1 MIIVGIFCEHDA
13 CAAVFDDYRMIS
25 AVAQER
31 MSRIKGD
38 GHGHPGAAV
47 DECLAAAN
55 LSRSDVEVVAMTLGF
70 YPARYFRSGQSDSVG
85 DRSLLNE
92 MRRARIRDPSAVFDW
107 RRYLADHGFSAGTKC
122 FFYNHHIAHVLGA
135 LFHTDWDSGI
145 GYSFD
150 GSGDRQFF
158 SAYRIDGG
166 RVVPVAGGEWLALSP
181 FRLQPTHAS
190 VATLYLHVTRIL
202 GFKPLRH
209 EGKVLGLAA
218 FGKPRFAN
226 LMAKHFKVDLAGRVW
241 AIGSINPLVR
251 KIEKLARC
259 EPREDIAA
267 SVQQATE
274 RVILK
279 AADRLMRRAPSRRL
293 AVAGGLFAN
302 VKLNQLL
309 AEKLGLDEFFAYPAM
324 SDQGQAAGGV
334 LQYLL
339 QRDGSETWLASRQK
353 FETLYFGRDYESAI
367 DRTLEAHGAAP
378 IDGQDPALAA
388 AQLIER
394 GAAVA
399 TFLERAEYGP
409 RALGARSII
418 ASARRR
424 EINASLNKRL
434 DRTDFMPFAPYV
446 RAERANDLFDLP
458 TSLTYAANFMTTTCA
473 VRREWRE
480 RVPAIVHVDGT
491 ARPQIIYRRQNP
503 IYYDV
508 LHRYEELT
516 GEAALINTSFNA
528 HEEPIINT
536 PAECARALVDS
547 RVDAVLTPTAI
558 WRMPNRTL
566 APSTA

>member
-1 MIIVGIFCEHDA
+1 M
-13 CAAVFDDYRMIS
+13 AATTRVQSIAR
-25 AVAQER
+25 
-31 MSRIKGD
+31 
-38 GHGHPGAAV
+38 
-47 DECLAAAN
+47 
-55 LSRSDVEVVAMTLGF
+55 SRS
-70 YPARYFRSGQSDSVG
+70 
-85 DRSLLNE
+85 
-92 MRRARIRDPSAVFDW
+92 
-107 RRYLADHGFSAGTKC
+107 
-122 FFYNHHIAHVLGA
+122 
-135 LFHTDWDSGI
+135 
-145 GYSFD
+145 
-150 GSGDRQFF
+150 
-158 SAYRIDGG
+158 
-166 RVVPVAGGEWLALSP
+166 
-181 FRLQPTHAS
+181 
-190 VATLYLHVTRIL
+190 
-202 GFKPLRH
+202 
-209 EGKVLGLAA
+209 
-218 FGKPRFAN
+218 
-226 LMAKHFKVDLAGRVW
+226 
-241 AIGSINPLVR
+241 
-251 KIEKLARC
+251 
-259 EPREDIAA
+259 
-267 SVQQATE
+267 
-274 RVILK
+274 
-279 AADRLMRRAPSRRL
+279 
-293 AVAGGLFAN
+293 
-302 VKLNQLL
+302 
-309 AEKLGLDEFFAYPAM
+309 
-324 SDQGQAAGGV
+324 
-334 LQYLL
+334 
-339 QRDGSETWLASRQK
+339 
-353 FETLYFGRDYESAI
+353 
-367 DRTLEAHGAAP
+367 HGAAP

-434 DRTDFMPFAPYV
+434 DRSDFMPFAPYV

-566 APSTA
+566 APNSTA